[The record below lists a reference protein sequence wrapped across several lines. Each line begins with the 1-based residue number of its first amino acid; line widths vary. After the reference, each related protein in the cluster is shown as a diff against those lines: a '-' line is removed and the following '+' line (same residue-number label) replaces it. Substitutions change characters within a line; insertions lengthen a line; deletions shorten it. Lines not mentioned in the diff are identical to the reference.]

1 MRDRKYVKALKS
13 QEEHVNHDH
22 VTEQA
27 TPNGVHH
34 ETDDTAAT
42 QPEDETTPAV
52 AE

>member
-27 TPNGVHH
+27 TPNGVH
-34 ETDDTAAT
+34 ETDDTAAG